1 MTMLERNNKIKQR
14 ERERV
19 PIKNCTK
26 TGYLWAE
33 EGDGIDISPRM
44 AYHRGTVQ
52 KGMAQTIKTTCDV
65 GVVEIDN
72 PKRLFNIYNE
82 NYGTGFAGNVWSQE
96 HISPGLMTMQG
107 GERQPLIM
115 ENEKTNEKPVLLGG
129 IGEKKSNNGQQYY
142 QQDRVYDSDAVALCV
157 SANKQFNPNY
167 SNGNNFRIRKLT
179 PKECWRLMDFDD
191 EDYEKAAEVVSD
203 TQLYKQAGNSIVVG
217 VLEAIFREML

>member
-1 MTMLERNNKIKQR
+1 
-14 ERERV
+14 
-19 PIKNCTK
+19 
-26 TGYLWAE
+26 
-33 EGDGIDISPRM
+33 M

-82 NYGTGFAGNVWSQE
+82 KYGTGFAGNVWSQE

-115 ENEKTNEKPVLLGG
+115 ENEKV
-129 IGEKKSNNGQQYY
+129 
-142 QQDRVYDSDAVALCV
+142 
-157 SANKQFNPNY
+157 
-167 SNGNNFRIRKLT
+167 RIRKLT

-191 EDYEKAAEVVSD
+191 EDYEKAAQVVSD